1 MNVVEHTFDASTL
14 AAEGG
19 RSISGYIVRPC
30 LKTTE
35 MTLKG
40 TVTDTESALQR
51 SPASLPCCRVFLMKD
66 GIPSPPPS
74 TFVLFFLDV
83 YVRFVCVYGCV
94 PHVYI
99 VLGSQNPLK
108 LEL

>member
-1 MNVVEHTFDASTL
+1 LNVVEHTFDASTL

-51 SPASLPCCRVFLMKD
+51 SPASLPCCLSF
-66 GIPSPPPS
+66 
-74 TFVLFFLDV
+74 LFFSFSKTGFL
-83 YVRFVCVYGCV
+83 YVALAV
-94 PHVYI
+94 
-99 VLGSQNPLK
+99 
-108 LEL
+108 LELTL